1 MIDQSERVAVQCI
14 AERTSQQRHV
24 GAIYQVVDG
33 LTSANRSGET
43 RVVEENDVTTKQTL
57 LERQEPSDQA
67 RNSRENGEICPET
80 PMPRIH
86 RHNAASHRTGSEE
99 TASASRSSANDVRM
113 FHSGHGQSSIKRDC
127 D

>member
-1 MIDQSERVAVQCI
+1 VIDQSERVAVQCI

-43 RVVEENDVTTKQTL
+43 RVVKENHVTTKQTL

-67 RNSRENGEICPET
+67 RTIGSGKEQQREWGNLSRNT
-80 PMPRIH
+80 D
-86 RHNAASHRTGSEE
+86 AKD
-99 TASASRSSANDVRM
+99 SSA
-113 FHSGHGQSSIKRDC
+113 
-127 D
+127 